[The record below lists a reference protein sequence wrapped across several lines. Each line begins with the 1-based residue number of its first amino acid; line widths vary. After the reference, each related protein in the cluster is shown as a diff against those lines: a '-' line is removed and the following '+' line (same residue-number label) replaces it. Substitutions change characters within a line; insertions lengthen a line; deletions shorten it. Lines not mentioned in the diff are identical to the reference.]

1 MANMAKIQDK
11 LAILPALPGCY
22 LMKNKDG
29 DIIYVGKAKKLKNR
43 VRQYFVGATP
53 TPETAFE
60 RTDDLF
66 GGELERSGGYGK
78 IGAGN
83 PRLLRF

>member
-29 DIIYVGKAKKLKNR
+29 DIIYVGKAKKLKNISLQA
-43 VRQYFVGATP
+43 VKKKPFYWK
-53 TPETAFE
+53 
-60 RTDDLF
+60 
-66 GGELERSGGYGK
+66 S
-78 IGAGN
+78 I
-83 PRLLRF
+83 